1 MAESASP
8 STLDVLTIGRVGID
22 LYPLQDGVTLDC
34 VDTFQRY
41 LGGSPTNV
49 AVAAARL
56 GHTAAVITR
65 TGDDPFAKF
74 VHTELRRL
82 GVRDDFVAEVADTK
96 TTLAFCEIFPPDH
109 FPLYYFRTSTPPEVF
124 IHEEELDLE
133 SIARAGV
140 YWATLSGLSA
150 EPSREA
156 HYAAWRA
163 RHRRRLTVL
172 DLDYRPTFWASPEEA
187 GTEGR
192 KAVEQVTIVV
202 GNLQECSVVVGES
215 DPVRAADA
223 LLAAGIELAVV
234 KMGPAGVLAKTRTE
248 TAIAPPVPIE
258 VVNGLGAGDG
268 FGGALCHGLLLGLGL
283 RDMLL
288 FANAAGAIVASRRAC
303 STAMPTQAEIE
314 ELLQRRSGT

>member
-1 MAESASP
+1 MADLAGL

-56 GHTAAVITR
+56 GHSSAVITR

-82 GVRDDFVAEVADTK
+82 GVRDDFVAEVPDTK
-96 TTLAFCEIFPPDH
+96 NTLAFCEIFPPDH
-109 FPLYYFRTSTPPEVF
+109 FPLYYFRTSTAPDMF
-124 IHEEELDLE
+124 IRAEELDLE
-133 SIARAGV
+133 SIAGAGV

-150 EPSREA
+150 DPSREA

-163 RHRRRLTVL
+163 RNRRRLTVL
-172 DLDYRPTFWASPEEA
+172 DLDYRPSFWASPEEA
-187 GTEGR
+187 KAEGR
-192 KAVEQVTIVV
+192 KALEQVTIVV
-202 GNLQECSVVVGES
+202 GNLHECGVLVGES
-215 DPVRAADA
+215 DPERAADA
-223 LLAAGIELAVV
+223 LLAAGIELAIV

-248 TAIAPPVPIE
+248 SAIAPPLRIE

-268 FGGALCHGLLLGLGL
+268 FGGALCHGLLSGLGLGEML
-283 RDMLL
+283 R
-288 FANAAGAIVASRRAC
+288 FANAAGAIVASRRGC
-303 STAMPTQAEIE
+303 STAMPTRTEIE
-314 ELLQRRSGT
+314 AFLRAQPPT

>member
-1 MAESASP
+1 MADLAGL

-49 AVAAARL
+49 AVASARL
-56 GHTAAVITR
+56 GHSSAVITR

-82 GVRDDFVAEVADTK
+82 GVRDDFVAEVPDTK
-96 TTLAFCEIFPPDH
+96 NTLAFCEIFPPDH
-109 FPLYYFRTSTPPEVF
+109 FPLYYFRTSTAPDMF
-124 IHEEELDLE
+124 IRAEELDLE
-133 SIARAGV
+133 SIAGAGV

-150 EPSREA
+150 DPSREA

-163 RHRRRLTVL
+163 RNRRRLTVL
-172 DLDYRPTFWASPEEA
+172 DLDYRPSFWASPEEA
-187 GTEGR
+187 KAEGR
-192 KAVEQVTIVV
+192 KALEQVTIVV
-202 GNLQECSVVVGES
+202 GNLHECGVLVGES
-215 DPVRAADA
+215 DPERAADA
-223 LLAAGIELAVV
+223 LLAAGIELAIV

-248 TAIAPPVPIE
+248 SAIAPPLRIE

-268 FGGALCHGLLLGLGL
+268 FGGALCHGLLSGLGLGEML
-283 RDMLL
+283 R
-288 FANAAGAIVASRRAC
+288 FANAAGAIVASRRGC
-303 STAMPTQAEIE
+303 STAMPTRTEIE
-314 ELLQRRSGT
+314 AFLRAQPPT